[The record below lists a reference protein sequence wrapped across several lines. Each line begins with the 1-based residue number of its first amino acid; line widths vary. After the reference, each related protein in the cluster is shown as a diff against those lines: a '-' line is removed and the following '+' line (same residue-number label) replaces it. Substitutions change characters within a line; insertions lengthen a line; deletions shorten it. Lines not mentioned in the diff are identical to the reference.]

1 MGSRPDVESGP
12 EQTPFTG
19 ADIGRRRRQPSAT
32 RPVTLGVIVGNRG
45 FFPDHLCSSG
55 RKTVLGVLERL
66 GFRVVITPEAA
77 TNNGAVESLEEAQL
91 CAEHFKKHRDEIDG
105 VLVTLPNFGDERA
118 IANALRW
125 ADLNVPVLVQA
136 FPDSVGRMGITHRR
150 DSFCGKMSACNNLRQ
165 YGIRYSLTRLHTVDP
180 EAPEFAADLARFAGV
195 CRITR
200 SLRRARLGQVGARP
214 AAFNTVRY
222 SEKLLERAGITVETL
237 DLSELL
243 GWIHRMG
250 DDDAPVRAKLDAM
263 TAYTRVD
270 GVPRES
276 LLKMAKLGVALD
288 QFIDN
293 RGLDATAIQCWTA
306 LEEFYGVV
314 PCTAMSMMS
323 DGLMASA
330 CEADIAGVV
339 SMFVLQQAAAAPA
352 ALLDWNN
359 NYGDSLDKGVV
370 FHCSNLPKSFFGEQ
384 RMDYQEIIAGTVG
397 RENTYGTIV
406 GRIAPGP
413 FTYARVMTDDITG
426 GIRAYVGEGR
436 FTDDTLLSFGGYGVF
451 EVPRLQRLLA
461 YICENGFEHH
471 VAATRAGV
479 AEAAHEAL
487 EKYMGWDVY
496 LHAAEPPAAHNGG
509 RT

>member
-12 EQTPFTG
+12 DQTPFSG
-19 ADIGRRRRQPSAT
+19 ADIAERRRQPSAAK
-32 RPVTLGVIVGNRG
+32 PVTLGVIVGNRG
-45 FFPDHLCSSG
+45 FFPDHLCASG
-55 RKTVLGVLERL
+55 RKTILQVLERH
-66 GFRVVITPEAA
+66 GFKVVITPEGA
-77 TNNGAVESLEEAQL
+77 TNNGAIESLEEAQL
-91 CAEHFKKHRDEIDG
+91 CAAHFKKHRDEIDG
-105 VLVTLPNFGDERA
+105 IVVTLPNFGDERA

-125 ADLNVPVLVQA
+125 AGLDVPVLIHA
-136 FPDSVGRMGITHRR
+136 FPDTPGRMGIQHRR
-150 DSFCGKMSACNNLRQ
+150 DSFCGKMSACNNLYQ

-180 EAPEFAADLARFAGV
+180 ESADFTADLARFAGV

-200 SLRRARLGQVGARP
+200 SLRRARLGQIGARP

-243 GWIHRMG
+243 GWINGMKDG
-250 DDDAPVRAKLDAM
+250 DKPVKAKLDAIGDY
-263 TAYTRVD
+263 TAVD
-270 GVPRES
+270 GVPKES
-276 LLKMAKLGVALD
+276 LLKIAKLGVALD

-293 RGLDATAIQCWTA
+293 RGLDATAVQCWTA

-323 DGLMASA
+323 DSLMASA

-339 SMFVLQQAAAAPA
+339 SMFVLQQAAASPA

-359 NYGDSLDKGVV
+359 NFGDSPDKGVV
-370 FHCSNLPKSFFGEQ
+370 FHCSNLPKSFFSDQ
-384 RMDYQEIIAGTVG
+384 KMDYQEIIAGTVG

-413 FTYARVMTDDITG
+413 FTYARVTTDDIKG
-426 GIRAYVGEGR
+426 EIRAYTGEGQ
-436 FTDDTLLSFGGYGVF
+436 FTNDVMLSFGGYGVF

-461 YICENGFEHH
+461 HICENGYEHH
-471 VAATRAGV
+471 VAATRANV
-479 AEAAHEAL
+479 AEAVHEAL
-487 EKYMGWDVY
+487 AKYMGWGVY
-496 LHAAEPPAAHNGG
+496 HHAPAHAAGHNGQ
-509 RT
+509 